1 MADIRKG
8 NVVGAIAAMIAL
20 MISLFVFVY
29 IITFVFPIIPSD
41 FSRYVN
47 AIFVAIIVYIIL
59 KVVLSVLGKYMSRY
73 MSPARAHP
81 IMFIISL
88 FGYFI
93 LGVAVMAQLGI
104 DVSSLIL
111 GGSIISVIIGLASQS
126 VLANQFGGILL
137 TIVRPFKIGDR
148 VFINTWQ
155 YGGTFPTL
163 FPKFFSTDRIE
174 STGYGGEVIALT
186 INYTTLKL
194 NSGDIVRIPNAIVIQ
209 SAIILRKGG
218 IIVQARYEIPKYIT
232 YASIAN
238 EIEKRVVSLKDYD
251 NEFSMYVDETT
262 MNTYILILK
271 ARFKTMEPEHKRGE
285 IMLALMELIEPMKS

>member
-271 ARFKTMEPEHKRGE
+271 ARFKTMEPDRKRGE
-285 IMLALMELIEPMKS
+285 IMLALMELIEPMKA

>member
-1 MADIRKG
+1 MADEKKG

-29 IITFVFPIIPSD
+29 IITFVFPIIPPD

-81 IMFIISL
+81 IMFIISI

-111 GGSIISVIIGLASQS
+111 GGSIVSVIIGLASQS

-137 TIVRPFKIGDR
+137 TIVRPFKIGDQ

-155 YGGTFPTL
+155 YGGSFSNIISKIL
-163 FPKFFSTDRIE
+163 F
-174 STGYGGEVIALT
+174 
-186 INYTTLKL
+186 
-194 NSGDIVRIPNAIVIQ
+194 
-209 SAIILRKGG
+209 
-218 IIVQARYEIPKYIT
+218 
-232 YASIAN
+232 
-238 EIEKRVVSLKDYD
+238 
-251 NEFSMYVDETT
+251 
-262 MNTYILILK
+262 
-271 ARFKTMEPEHKRGE
+271 H
-285 IMLALMELIEPMKS
+285 

>member
-1 MADIRKG
+1 MADVRKG

-155 YGGTFPTL
+155 YGGAFPTL

-174 STGYGGEVIALT
+174 ATGYGGEVIALT

-218 IIVQARYEIPKYIT
+218 VIVQARYEIPKYIT
-232 YASIAN
+232 YASIAK

-271 ARFKTMEPEHKRGE
+271 ARFKTMEPDHKRGE